1 MKERFQAGIWTQS
14 CIYFSRTCI
23 SAIIEMV
30 CIGYR
35 ALPFFF
41 EKGGTLAV
49 FGVEIGFCFQY
60 LGMTIYSVASHGIRS
75 EFTRWLHT
83 GKYLIYTLDKTTNG
97 PHGHDFCCS
106 ASSWS

>member
-41 EKGGTLAV
+41 LKRAELWPFLA
-49 FGVEIGFCFQY
+49 
-60 LGMTIYSVASHGIRS
+60 
-75 EFTRWLHT
+75 W
-83 GKYLIYTLDKTTNG
+83 KLDFVSNT
-97 PHGHDFCCS
+97 
-106 ASSWS
+106 WE